1 MNQKLYPMIAV
12 SLVSSVLSIC
22 SAHAA
27 GQDTAASAPVV
38 EQSVKSPEPVEKTV
52 PAPVVEQSV
61 KPAVSAEQNT
71 HDIGEAV
78 VSAEKDRPIQ
88 QRTELGMLTK
98 DTPLAGTVVPREEL
112 EFVRS
117 LSVLQEIMR
126 RVPGVSMSR
135 NLRFPDGGKN
145 YTDGRTDGMK
155 ARNTGTTSFIDQSNT
170 GDIERV
176 EIIRGPGSVL
186 NSSNAIGG
194 TINVISRNPPKK
206 LENEVTAEYFEYG
219 GYRAGVT
226 SGAQVTPNLGYFV
239 NFNRQDT
246 SGWRDHTE
254 ETKDSFSAKMIWNP
268 EDVSKLSARIEYLH
282 DDYQDAGTINEAQFN
297 ENWRQAQLNT
307 FLRTDVTYTT
317 PSLQYRRLFGEVGEL
332 NIYGQARLTDQT
344 QRGTGTGGGGGLGV
358 NDINSTDI
366 NIQSLYKHSFDF
378 AKTAFTIG
386 LDNFYTDSN
395 TKTYTDASPQTFDFV
410 RGALTGN
417 STTKENHNSP
427 FVQLE
432 FSPVKPL
439 RFSVGT
445 RYDNIEYTI
454 DDQINDKKDG
464 RKNYDRFVTKVG
476 ATYELDK
483 NNLIWV
489 NVAEGFL
496 APSVS
501 TLLGSN
507 SPTPATPAAARA
519 ARYVPTNMDLSPES
533 SLTAEVGIRGQIGSV
548 VSYDIDYY
556 HTDFKDLIVS
566 QLCETTELC
575 FTKNLNAGSATAYGV
590 ESTFGFILN
599 RYLETGLTY
608 TYSHYKY
615 DNWVTATTNYSGK
628 FRSSNPEHHYNFR
641 VAVKPVTGLKAE
653 LEMDCISSYYTNS
666 TNTDT
671 HQRPAL
677 FNLRVNYNHK
687 NWGFWGTALNLFDVK
702 YAERIS
708 ATDAGVRSSYSAG
721 YGPLTLRAGVSY
733 KF

>member
-1 MNQKLYPMIAV
+1 MKQKHIRMGAL
-12 SLVSSVLSIC
+12 SLVIFGSSLNG
-22 SAHAA
+22 AYAA
-27 GQDTAASAPVV
+27 ETEITPV
-38 EQSVKSPEPVEKTV
+38 PVTG
-52 PAPVVEQSV
+52 QSV
-61 KPAVSAEQNT
+61 KPAEAAEQTTQNL
-71 HDIGEAV
+71 GEAV
-78 VSAEKDRPIQ
+78 VSAEKDKPVQ

-98 DTPLAGTVVPREEL
+98 ETPLAGTVVPREEL

-117 LSVLQEIMR
+117 LSALQEIMR
-126 RVPGVSMSR
+126 RVPSVSMSR
-135 NLRFPDGGKN
+135 NMRFPDGGKN

-206 LENEVTAEYFEYG
+206 LENEVTAEYFGDG
-219 GYRAGVT
+219 GYRAGAT
-226 SGAQVTPNLGYFV
+226 SGAQISPNLGYFANV
-239 NFNRQDT
+239 NRQDT
-246 SGWRDHTE
+246 TGWRDHTE
-254 ETKDSFSAKMIWNP
+254 ETKDSFSAKAIWNP
-268 EDVSKLSARIEYLH
+268 EDVAKLSARLEYLH

-332 NIYGQARLTDQT
+332 NVYGQVRLTDQT
-344 QRGTGTGGGGGLGV
+344 QRGTGSGGGGGLGI
-358 NDINSTDI
+358 NDIKSTDT

-378 AKTAFTIG
+378 AKTAVTIG
-386 LDNFYTDSN
+386 LDNFFTT
-395 TKTYTDASPQTFDFV
+395 TKTKSYADADPNTFNFV

-417 STTKENHNSP
+417 SNTEENHNSP

-432 FSPVKPL
+432 FSPIKPL

-445 RYDNIEYTI
+445 RYDNIEYVV

-464 RKNYDRFVTKVG
+464 SKKYDRFVTKVG
-476 ATYELDK
+476 ATYDLDK
-483 NNLIWV
+483 NNLVWL
-489 NVAEGFL
+489 NVAQGFL

-507 SPTPATPAAARA
+507 SAPPATPADARRT
-519 ARYVPTNMDLSPES
+519 RYVPTNMDLSPES
-533 SLTAEVGIRGQIGSV
+533 SLTAEIGARGILRNSF
-548 VSYDIDYY
+548 SYDVDYY

-566 QLCETTELC
+566 QLCETTEIC
-575 FTKNLNAGSATAYGV
+575 YTKNLNAGSATAYGV
-590 ESTFGFILN
+590 ESTLGYTVN
-599 RYLETGLTY
+599 RYLETGLSY

-615 DNWVTATTNYSGK
+615 DKWITATTNYSNK
-628 FRSSNPEHHYNFR
+628 HRSSNPDHHYNVR

-653 LEMDCISSYYTNS
+653 LEMDYITNYYTNS
-666 TNTDT
+666 TNTDSY
-671 HQRPAL
+671 QRPAL
-677 FNLRVNYNHK
+677 FNLRVNYNYK